1 MLEDMR
7 HSRIVRRICLESDRE
22 NVVLVFSGNVQVV
35 GASLVVLQVQS
46 CQLEFGDML
55 RTEESEAMDFL
66 SWLGI
71 LNELCHSLPDGS
83 FRCVAQH
90 PAILSIGVG
99 E

>member
-1 MLEDMR
+1 MFR
-7 HSRIVRRICLESDRE
+7 P
-22 NVVLVFSGNVQVV
+22 
-35 GASLVVLQVQS
+35 
-46 CQLEFGDML
+46 
-55 RTEESEAMDFL
+55 EESEAMDFL